1 MTGKFKHRIE
11 HQRKIAGRFY
21 TQEITDFGSESTW
34 ENVHMATCADTL
46 KWFRKI
52 GSKQRVTQTVKNGKY
67 VITIFSYAPHDENLR
82 NKIVFEE
89 I

>member
-1 MTGKFKHRIE
+1 MTNKFHYTIE
-11 HQRKIAGRFY
+11 HQRKIGNRFY
-21 TQEITDFGSESTW
+21 TQEITDFGCEATW
-34 ENVHMATCADTL
+34 DNINQATSYETL

-52 GSKQRVTQTVKNGKY
+52 GSKQKVTKTVKDGKY
-67 VITIFSYAPHDENLR
+67 IITIYSYAPHDDKLR

>member
-11 HQRKIAGRFY
+11 HQYKIGNRFY
-21 TQEITDFGSESTW
+21 TQDVDDFGSDCTW
-34 ENVHMATCADTL
+34 ENVYLATCDDTL
-46 KWFRKI
+46 KWFRRI
-52 GSKQRVTQTVKNGKY
+52 GSKQKVTQIVKDGKH
-67 VITIFSYAPHDENLR
+67 VITIFSYAPHDKNYR